1 VGVGVATGAG
11 VAVGGGADGGFGF
24 GIGVGRA
31 VGLGVTRGA
40 IVGVGAG
47 VAPAAVGLAVGTGV
61 GSIGGELESSGS
73 SGWTARPLAGGS
85 IDALMPGRPV
95 SPRTS
100 PPAPRGTT
108 ATTMASTT
116 RTRIAR
122 MAASLR

>member
-1 VGVGVATGAG
+1 VD
-11 VAVGGGADGGFGF
+11 GGADGGFGF
-24 GIGVGRA
+24 GMGVGRA

-47 VAPAAVGLAVGTGV
+47 VAPAEVGLAVGTGV
-61 GSIGGELESSGS
+61 GSVGGELESSGS
-73 SGWTARPLAGGS
+73 SGWTARPLDGGS

-95 SPRTS
+95 SARTS
-100 PPAPRGTT
+100 PPGPLPPRGTT